1 MATRQYFQRWF
12 SRKITIAVA
21 IFLVS
26 VFPTISVLCQESA
39 VVLAISSNDA
49 YRLKANTDGTIA
61 VYENSTGNYLGTF
74 TLHDTYVWEV
84 EPSPISNVIAS
95 SDDEG
100 NIYIWNPE
108 SQSLILAIDTG
119 LMRPVRSIS
128 WSSDGSKLAAVIADS
143 ADIVIYDSSSG
154 EVIRL
159 IHTLS
164 TPLALDFNLV
174 DSTIAVGT
182 LTAIELLDSETGDL
196 LEVVEAEQGALAA
209 YTDLKWEE
217 NGRLLAF
224 GTMGKAVAIWDR
236 IEKTITSLGVV
247 ESNIQSLSWSPTGSF
262 ISVTGGGRLAVW
274 RVESATLYESLEVS
288 HLLRSSAWSS
298 DSQVMFISVD
308 GNFSESTEV
317 LSTPTPTSIPTA
329 TPTATLTLTNT
340 PTFTPTLTPTFT
352 PTPTS
357 TPFGGG
363 GAIVFECGD
372 ICIGQANP
380 IAPAA
385 GVAIVL
391 PRWRSPD
398 WGVIVAPPPGCPD
411 GTCLIVPTEAPE
423 E

>member
-174 DSTIAVGT
+174 DSNNCPGWA
-182 LTAIELLDSETGDL
+182 
-196 LEVVEAEQGALAA
+196 
-209 YTDLKWEE
+209 
-217 NGRLLAF
+217 
-224 GTMGKAVAIWDR
+224 
-236 IEKTITSLGVV
+236 
-247 ESNIQSLSWSPTGSF
+247 
-262 ISVTGGGRLAVW
+262 GGRPDPRRQHGRAPHPDCD
-274 RVESATLYESLEVS
+274 RTT
-288 HLLRSSAWSS
+288 R
-298 DSQVMFISVD
+298 DS
-308 GNFSESTEV
+308 G
-317 LSTPTPTSIPTA
+317 
-329 TPTATLTLTNT
+329 
-340 PTFTPTLTPTFT
+340 
-352 PTPTS
+352 
-357 TPFGGG
+357 
-363 GAIVFECGD
+363 
-372 ICIGQANP
+372 
-380 IAPAA
+380 
-385 GVAIVL
+385 
-391 PRWRSPD
+391 
-398 WGVIVAPPPGCPD
+398 
-411 GTCLIVPTEAPE
+411 
-423 E
+423 